1 MELRDGA
8 VVGNSGIGIV
18 CVGGNVSG
26 NVGVVGPVA
35 VGRRV
40 CVNSRARARARG
52 GNVNDAHAK
61 SPVALSMVK
70 H

>member
-8 VVGNSGIGIV
+8 VVGNSGIGFV
-18 CVGGNVSG
+18 CVGGNVCG

-40 CVNSRARARARG
+40 CVNSRARARG